1 MSVFKERMK
10 PKYHTESVQI
20 STIGTGV
27 DFRTLTL
34 TAGPEADRNNDCAK
48 SSGQL
53 YLLWYMDTLQ
63 QLIAKSGSVSR

>member
-1 MSVFKERMK
+1 MSVFKERIK

-34 TAGPEADRNNDCAK
+34 TAGPEADRHNDCAQ

-53 YLLWYMDTLQ
+53 YF
-63 QLIAKSGSVSR
+63 R